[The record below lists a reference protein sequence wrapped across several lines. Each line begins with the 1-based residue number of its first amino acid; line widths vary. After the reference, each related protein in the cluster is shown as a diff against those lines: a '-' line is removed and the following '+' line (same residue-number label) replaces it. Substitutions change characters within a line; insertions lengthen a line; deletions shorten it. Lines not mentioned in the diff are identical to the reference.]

1 MKNLK
6 EKIDDIAMNNNSL
19 KTEDEY
25 IDSLRD
31 KMEELG
37 IKDEEQMT
45 GLDKIKENNRIFR
58 EEINKMNK
66 KK

>member
-45 GLDKIKENNRIFR
+45 GLDKIKENKRIFR